1 MFLVPRGRLLALA
14 EGGGGREGG
23 TRPLEPV
30 VFSLPLPLPPP
41 PSPSVRVGRGGGEE
55 EEREGGAGRGRTGGG
70 VRGSGRGD
78 LMWEGP
84 VKVLLRPLS
93 FGVTVKCYSKLPTEL
108 IHHTQSKTEHS
119 CVLERALPTELL
131 RQLSWLGKAE
141 HSVF

>member
-1 MFLVPRGRLLALA
+1 MFSTYYEAVPYIPRGRLLALA

-30 VFSLPLPLPPP
+30 VLSLPLPLPPA

-55 EEREGGAGRGRTGGG
+55 EEREGSAGRGRTGGG
-70 VRGSGRGD
+70 VRGSGGGD

-93 FGVTVKCYSKLPTEL
+93 FGVTVKFYSKLSLRALLTEL
-108 IHHTQSKTEHS
+108 IHHTQNKTEHS
-119 CVLERALPTELL
+119 
-131 RQLSWLGKAE
+131 
-141 HSVF
+141 VF